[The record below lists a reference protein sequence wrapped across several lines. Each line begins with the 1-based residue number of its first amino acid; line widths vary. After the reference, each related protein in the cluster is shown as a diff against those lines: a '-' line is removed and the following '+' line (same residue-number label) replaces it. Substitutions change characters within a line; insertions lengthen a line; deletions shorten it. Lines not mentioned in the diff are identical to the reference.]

1 MLELPQ
7 RLQLA
12 ELVLEPEPEPEPK
25 PELLSSVDDMTERHS
40 TVVGGAAEAVVEVD
54 AAVAT
59 GS

>member
-12 ELVLEPEPEPEPK
+12 ELVLEPEPEPEPEPK
-25 PELLSSVDDMTERHS
+25 PELLSNVDDNTDRFS
-40 TVVGGAAEAVVEVD
+40 AVGGAIEADV
-54 AAVAT
+54 AAAAS